1 MFAPN
6 SDVPQEKAAFKQI
19 PYKLCQKLD
28 CFLMF
33 IIGYSDSH
41 RQ

>member
-1 MFAPN
+1 MFASN
-6 SDVPQEKAAFKQI
+6 SDVPQGKAAFKRF

-28 CFLMF
+28 YFLMF